1 MSNLKLLR
9 VQAKVDE
16 LFKDKIDLSD
26 TTNPDEKENKL
37 YTRSLAA
44 LAVVMQ
50 CEIDYDIAVQSV
62 TDGYHDMGIDAVYN
76 DTTQKKL
83 ILVQSKWRKDGNGSV
98 SQEEA
103 STFAEGVKRLLNFD
117 FCGCN
122 AKLAAKQQEITVA
135 IRDMDYQI
143 EMIFCHTGN
152 QDMNDYALRPFDALL
167 GQVNE
172 DDSTDLLVFVE
183 KNCRI
188 FTNIWQMGKIA
199 IVLF

>member
-103 STFAEGVKRLLNFD
+103 STFAEGVKRLLN
-117 FCGCN
+117 GS
-122 AKLAAKQQEITVA
+122 L
-135 IRDMDYQI
+135 
-143 EMIFCHTGN
+143 
-152 QDMNDYALRPFDALL
+152 
-167 GQVNE
+167 
-172 DDSTDLLVFVE
+172 
-183 KNCRI
+183 
-188 FTNIWQMGKIA
+188 
-199 IVLF
+199 